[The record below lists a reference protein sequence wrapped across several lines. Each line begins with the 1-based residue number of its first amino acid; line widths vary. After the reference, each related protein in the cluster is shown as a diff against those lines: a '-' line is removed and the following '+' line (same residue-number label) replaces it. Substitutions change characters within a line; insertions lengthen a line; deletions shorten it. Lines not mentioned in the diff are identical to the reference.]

1 MSGKR
6 EGPYVRR
13 FAQQSPL
20 DAIDYVITHELCH
33 GAVPHHGPAFYE
45 LLGRVMPDWE
55 RRKIRLETILA

>member
-1 MSGKR
+1 M
-6 EGPYVRR
+6 
-13 FAQQSPL
+13 
-20 DAIDYVITHELCH
+20 DYVITHELCH